1 MRMKC
6 QKVKKQLVLFVGDDL
21 PERKKKFV
29 ESHLMFCP
37 TCLTELEELKRMKEG
52 VQSIAQSDI
61 PDKLPPDFPEKI
73 TRLIVEERKGLR
85 PAREKYPFWF
95 MPRPVRVYSAVALGI
110 LLIASAVFI
119 FLTPRKITSDRLAEK
134 ILSTSNRG
142 SSELEWDPEHIFFK
156 TFDGP
161 YRLDNWEAPQQSGV
175 YAVLHKTTS
184 DEGSVTY
191 IIDYCG
197 QGWNLSSYRGYP
209 WIQHRMKR
217 LIAHTGSEENVYI
230 AVFLMPD
237 SSKKERRQIE
247 KALLKTF
254 DPYFNRGV

>member
-1 MRMKC
+1 MKC

-29 ESHLMFCP
+29 ESHLKHCP
-37 TCLTELEELKRMKEG
+37 ACAAELEEINRLKEG
-52 VQSIAQSDI
+52 MYTIAQSDV
-61 PDKLPPDFPEKI
+61 PDALHPDFPEKVMHQI
-73 TRLIVEERKGLR
+73 KKEQKNIPHERAGALTWFVQN
-85 PAREKYPFWF
+85 PARTVGIF
-95 MPRPVRVYSAVALGI
+95 ALAAI
-110 LLIASAVFI
+110 MIASAVII

-134 ILSTSNRG
+134 ILSISERG
-142 SSELEWDPEHIFFK
+142 SSELEWDPENIFFK

-161 YRLDNWEAPQQSGV
+161 YRLDTWEAPQQSGV
-175 YAVLHKTTS
+175 YAVLHKTAS
-184 DEGSVTY
+184 DSGPITY
-191 IIDYCG
+191 VVDYCG
-197 QGWNLSSYRGYP
+197 QGRNLSSYRGYP
-209 WIQHRMKR
+209 WIQHRTKR
-217 LIAHTGSEENVYI
+217 LIARTGSKENIYI